1 VRRGRIA
8 AVVMTVLAI
17 APSLLLAIWAARV
30 EPDRRDIAL
39 GLFLESLI
47 LPALLGPFVW
57 LLVDR
62 RGRGL
67 VFTAVRGGRDAAI
80 EVRPK
85 SGVGRGLVI
94 PIRDVG
100 ELARVYRVGYA
111 RHIVV
116 AEALTP
122 TSAGEVLFARG
133 GTKVHPDLVYW
144 LKSVLTSDGSCAW
157 HPDSFDVEAIASQ
170 AAADPLDAP
179 PPLQARLVGGWPTY
193 SYQAVEPRGVGMAVA
208 LIALLVTW
216 LVACPLLGIFSFAKL
231 AVWLIP
237 IVLFLVWMILLAGPL
252 TVELEVRASM
262 LIFRRRRFGLTLFVG
277 INEASQAGLDIS
289 QLPFVALR
297 FPGRRL
303 RGFTTP
309 AIGGPDVVA
318 MAWLSAAIRACAQPG
333 VWRA

>member
-1 VRRGRIA
+1 
-8 AVVMTVLAI
+8 MTVLAI

-47 LPALLGPFVW
+47 LPALLGPIVW

-67 VFTAVRGGRDAAI
+67 VFTAVRGGLDAAI

-94 PIRDVG
+94 PIG
-100 ELARVYRVGYA
+100 EASALARLYRVGVG
-111 RHIVV
+111 RHIAAAEVV
-116 AEALTP
+116 SP
-122 TSAGEVLFARG
+122 TGAGEVLFARG
-133 GTKVHPDLVYW
+133 GTKVHPDLVHW
-144 LKSVLTSDGSCAW
+144 LKSVLTSDGSSAW

-170 AAADPLDAP
+170 AAADPLDVP
-179 PPLQARLVGGWPTY
+179 PTLQARLVGGWPTY
-193 SYQAVEPRGVGMAVA
+193 SYQAVEPRGVGMAVT

-216 LVACPLLGIFSFAKL
+216 LVAYPLLGIFSFAKL

-237 IVLFLVWMILLAGPL
+237 IMLILVWMILLAGPL
-252 TVELEVRASM
+252 TVELEVRGPM
-262 LIFRRRRFGLTLFVG
+262 LIFRRRRFGLTLWVSV
-277 INEASQAGLDIS
+277 NDASQAGLEIS

-297 FPGRRL
+297 VKGRL

-318 MAWLSAAIRACAQPG
+318 MTWLSAAIRACAQAG
-333 VWRA
+333 IWRA